1 MTTQR
6 NTKLKWLEHNLPEGL
21 VADASWLTRH
31 GYSTSLRS
39 QYVAAGWL
47 EQPARGVYRRPGGPL
62 SWEQVVI
69 SLQMLLKRH
78 LAVGGRTALELL
90 GYGHYLRQSVDKVH
104 LYGPEH
110 PPSWLEKLQHDTSF
124 VYHNSRRLFPDEPA
138 PAAGA
143 DPDGVSGKDRSD
155 GLAALPYG
163 LAVQRWGHWDWP
175 LALSSPERAI
185 LELLDE
191 LPNRESFHQADMLI
205 EGLTNLSPRRLQ
217 GLLKDCRSV
226 KAKRLFFF
234 FADRHQH
241 AWLKHLDKQAVDLGT
256 GIRQLARGGKL
267 NSAYQI
273 TVPEDINAVR

>member
-78 LAVGGRTALELL
+78 LIVGGRTALELQ
-90 GYGHYLRQSVDKVH
+90 GYGHYFRQSADEVH

-110 PPSWLEKLQHDTSF
+110 PPAGWRNFGTTRPSSTTIAGDCSPTNPPRPQVPIPTA
-124 VYHNSRRLFPDEPA
+124 FPARTEATD
-138 PAAGA
+138 
-143 DPDGVSGKDRSD
+143 
-155 GLAALPYG
+155 LPPFPTDLRY
-163 LAVQRWGHWDWP
+163 
-175 LALSSPERAI
+175 
-185 LELLDE
+185 
-191 LPNRESFHQADMLI
+191 
-205 EGLTNLSPRRLQ
+205 
-217 GLLKDCRSV
+217 SV
-226 KAKRLFFF
+226 GGI
-234 FADRHQH
+234 
-241 AWLKHLDKQAVDLGT
+241 GT
-256 GIRQLARGGKL
+256 GHCALFAGTGHPRIVG
-267 NSAYQI
+267 
-273 TVPEDINAVR
+273 